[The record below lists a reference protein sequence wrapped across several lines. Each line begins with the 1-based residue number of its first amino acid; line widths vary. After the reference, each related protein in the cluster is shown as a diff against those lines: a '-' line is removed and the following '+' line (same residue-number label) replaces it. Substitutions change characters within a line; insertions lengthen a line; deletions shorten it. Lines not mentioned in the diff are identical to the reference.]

1 MLHIQYHSI
10 IRTLNK
16 LWPYY
21 VGMKNNILCFE
32 CRFFVGCFS
41 NWPIKGGD
49 GEFVQSPC
57 WRWKPA
63 PGKRTQPAQVSIYT
77 LYTLY
82 TSLVPSPPK
91 TTPHCPHAAP
101 WPPQQRRYT
110 DIPELSNHLQSLH
123 TLHFTSAA
131 AMQVLGPLLT
141 VTVLEHLRCDACSSS
156 LELQCCS
163 DNTIKLQRSI
173 NNLQS
178 SSNKQAQHR

>member
-1 MLHIQYHSI
+1 MGTWYWYRAHY
-10 IRTLNK
+10 TL
-16 LWPYY
+16 
-21 VGMKNNILCFE
+21 
-32 CRFFVGCFS
+32 
-41 NWPIKGGD
+41 
-49 GEFVQSPC
+49 
-57 WRWKPA
+57 
-63 PGKRTQPAQVSIYT
+63 YT

-110 DIPELSNHLQSLH
+110 DIPELSNHLQSPH
-123 TLHFTSAA
+123 TLHFTTAA

-163 DNTIKLQRSI
+163 DNTIIIKLQRSI

-178 SSNKQAQHR
+178 SFNFAAARSTLIVDSVRSSDL